1 MKIIDF
7 FVAVGAAFF
16 PSNMN
21 SEVYMFGKNG
31 IYPPMIC

>member
-7 FVAVGAAFF
+7 FVAVGATFFF

-21 SEVYMFGKNG
+21 SEVYILGKKGNL
-31 IYPPMIC
+31 